1 MNNSPDAS
9 QVTRNTSGA
18 AQKTTLVP
26 GLYFVATPIG
36 SARDIT
42 LRALDI
48 LASAD
53 VIAAE
58 DTRTAR
64 HLMEI
69 HGVPLGDRPLVA
81 YHDHN
86 GPAVRP
92 RLIAAL
98 KEGKSVAYVSEA
110 GTPLVAD
117 PGFPLG
123 RAVISEGL
131 DVFSAPG
138 ASAVLAALAVSGL
151 PSDKFLFAGFAPT
164 SKGARRTW
172 LKEVTNVDAT
182 VILYESPKR
191 IHGLLDA
198 LCDVMEHDRQIAIC
212 RELTKRFEEI
222 LRGTLHDVQEAIASR
237 SLKGE
242 IVLVI
247 DRASAREADEVEVA
261 TALRDAMGRLR
272 LKDAAAEVAAKY
284 GLARRDVY
292 QMGLALEDE
301 E

>member
-1 MNNSPDAS
+1 MNNRPDAS
-9 QVTRNTSGA
+9 PATHNTSGA

-86 GPAVRP
+86 GPTVRP

-172 LKEVTNVDAT
+172 LKEVTNVEAT

-222 LRGTLHDVQEAIASR
+222 LRGTLHNVQAAIASR

>member
-9 QVTRNTSGA
+9 PATRNTSGA

-86 GPAVRP
+86 GPTVRP

-172 LKEVTNVDAT
+172 LKEVTNVEAT

-222 LRGTLHDVQEAIASR
+222 LRGTLHNVQAAIASR

-247 DRASAREADEVEVA
+247 DRASAREADEFEVA

>member
-9 QVTRNTSGA
+9 PATHNTSGA

-86 GPAVRP
+86 GPTVRP

-98 KEGKSVAYVSEA
+98 KERKSVAYVSEA

-172 LKEVTNVDAT
+172 LKEVTNVEAT

-222 LRGTLHDVQEAIASR
+222 LRGTLHNVQAAIASR

-247 DRASAREADEVEVA
+247 DRASAREADEFEVA

>member
-1 MNNSPDAS
+1 
-9 QVTRNTSGA
+9 
-18 AQKTTLVP
+18 
-26 GLYFVATPIG
+26 
-36 SARDIT
+36 
-42 LRALDI
+42 
-48 LASAD
+48 
-53 VIAAE
+53 
-58 DTRTAR
+58 
-64 HLMEI
+64 
-69 HGVPLGDRPLVA
+69 
-81 YHDHN
+81 
-86 GPAVRP
+86 VRP

-123 RAVISEGL
+123 RAVISEGI

-172 LKEVTNVDAT
+172 LKQVTDTEAT

-191 IHGLLDA
+191 IHNLLDA
-198 LCDVMEHDRQIAIC
+198 LCEILDPDRQIAIC

-222 LRGTLHDVQEAIASR
+222 LRGPLAEIRDGIASR
-237 SLKGE
+237 NLKGE

-247 DRASAREADEVEVA
+247 DRAGARQADEAEVA
-261 TALRDAMGRLR
+261 TALREAMSRLR
-272 LKDAAAEVAAKY
+272 LKDAAAEVANTF
-284 GLARRDVY
+284 GLPRRDVY
-292 QMGLALEDE
+292 QMGLSLEDE
-301 E
+301 ENMEDEN